1 MLNTNHSLRN
11 FFLQLQ
17 QAALAALLIF
27 ASSSGQADDTD
38 IYMGTG
44 TSDAAETHPNVLFIL
59 DTSGSMNSRDAGA
72 NKRTSRMKVLK
83 EAMDDLLTTLDNV
96 NVGISRFSNS
106 GGSVIFPISP
116 INGNA
121 NIVVGEATSTK
132 ALEFKAVL
140 VNDTDDAEERV
151 SGNSA
156 GQVFLNDDVLEMFDF
171 GGTTGQSG
179 TTTVEVAINSDDSN
193 EFNGSGG
200 MLNTTFAYIHRVVD
214 LGLRFQSVNI
224 AQGATIQSAFLDFTT
239 RNRNTSRANVTIKGL
254 NIGNTN
260 TFSSTRRDLSSR
272 ATTNAI
278 VAWDGIPGT
287 ARNKLFSS
295 PDVAT
300 IVQEIVNRSDW
311 QSGNAMG
318 LVIKTSQGFR
328 LPHSRNSSSTRQP
341 KLRIQMQAV
350 AGAEGDDQLIALRF
364 EDIRIPRGAV
374 LQEAK
379 LLITNS
385 AAGGSS
391 SVTWQIQAEQ
401 VDDSTPLSSA
411 TNNLSSRKGGGTVV
425 NWTVDNATLN
435 TAPASTTCSVT
446 TATGAANTCA
456 DQFTGTTND
465 IKRVV
470 NEITNRSGWCGGN
483 AITFLIDASSPNAD
497 QIRKLYSSDSAEA
510 ALAPKFVYSYMPQAG
525 CMSSLDVSQIAS
537 SADDAE
543 QYADSYAGSRVDT
556 VSNDL
561 VLGAHPQH
569 GSQTVGLRFT
579 AVEVPKG
586 VTVKE
591 AHIEFRAKGTSTG
604 AANYTIKAVN
614 AGNVGPIQNRTN
626 AISEAA
632 TTTASA
638 SWSLSGANAEDDWD
652 TSGAEHL
659 TPDLTAVVQEV
670 VNRADWSSKNNMG
683 FVITGTGTRSAE
695 SFDSDPSKA
704 PRLVIKYD
712 DSKSIPFKS
721 VREVLKEKVK
731 ELPARGGT
739 PIAGAM
745 VETAKYFRGETMVHG
760 KNRGSYGQI
769 SHPGTYCI
777 APRNCPGAR
786 PTNSGGGYYGGGG
799 GKTDEFM
806 VLNPSGCSTN
816 NLGSSRC
823 RSRKINGSPTYLSPI
838 KTDLECASNH
848 QVLLT
853 DGQAGGNDSGRIKQ
867 MIGKS
872 ACHADNST
880 FKLKEHAKHVYTRKS
895 YYGSRQTAESCVP
908 DLVQFMATVDQ
919 NQSIAGKQNV
929 TTHTVAFALKSA
941 GPVQFLKDVA
951 NLGGGGFYSADTAG
965 DLQDVF
971 QVILSDVRSAPS
983 SFAAPALAIDAFNK
997 LTSRSDVYYGMF
1009 TPELTQRWN
1018 GNIKKYE
1025 LCLDSSCGKL
1035 GDVLDTTG
1043 VSVVDTSDPDRPVF
1057 RSDSKSFWNTSGS
1070 PDGQAVT
1077 RGGAGAQ
1084 LGDFSEVVLLTDKKD
1099 ATSSFED
1106 VRGKILSTEKGLFMD
1121 HSVWQDDELKTMRSA
1136 ICKNPSTDQGSDCEK
1151 RMLWMLGKK
1160 HVTDAANDPT
1170 SDERWSVGDVLHS
1183 SPVVITYGGSPGTPP
1198 TFIDK
1203 VVYGT
1208 NAGYLHMID
1217 GDSGIEDWRYMPSDF
1232 WPAQRQLFDNRQDK
1246 HMYGMDSTPTIWMC
1260 DALGD
1265 GTITPLDGA
1274 QARGIDSGHGDG
1286 VCGSS
1291 DGDFVRVITSTR
1303 RGGGSNG
1310 FIYALDLSAKVTSKG
1325 AFVPP
1330 MFMWRIAGG
1339 NTTGDFRRLGQTWS
1353 QPRITTIMVDR
1364 NGTIYPKDVLIFG
1377 GGYDSKLDDS
1387 TKFSTSDNDGND
1399 YLGNAIYIVDPM
1411 TGKRILSISGKGSG
1425 ADIQV
1430 DDMHFSIPSR
1440 IEFLD
1445 SNIDGLTDRLY
1456 VGDLG
1461 GQVWRVDLAEAVPT
1475 TGSRSKGTVVGL
1487 LAQISGNDAANRRR
1501 FFEPP
1506 SIVQVTD
1513 ELFADEPEYDYVLM
1527 GTGNRPNPLEE
1538 TVKDRFYAF
1547 RDREISN
1554 NALEDNTGDGF
1565 VDAGYPDT
1573 TSSPY
1578 SHADSTSLVNV
1589 TQKGMAEQAKV
1600 DENLIKNSNGWFI
1613 DYAEA
1618 NSGRSGEKTLSSPL
1632 TAGGAVSFTTFDPI
1646 TETTTGSG
1654 TGGGGGGVTSK
1665 QAKKNDPCSASPN
1678 IGTARAYHLTI
1689 LGADAPEI
1697 SEVGGGRNANR
1708 FRNVIGSGIPSD
1720 VIPVFTEQGVIGIVQ
1735 SDGVPTS
1742 LGQVSATTPERAYWN
1757 ESIDF

>member
-1 MLNTNHSLRN
+1 MLNTNHSLRI
-11 FFLQLQ
+11 FFLQLK
-17 QAALAALLIF
+17 QAALVALLIF

-59 DTSGSMNSRDAGA
+59 DTSGSMNARDAGA
-72 NKRTSRMKVLK
+72 NRRTSRMKVLK

-510 ALAPKFVYSYMPQAG
+510 ALAPKFVYSYMPQKG

-537 SADDAE
+537 SGDDAE
-543 QYADSYAGSRVDT
+543 QYTDSYAGSRVDT
-556 VSNDL
+556 VGDNL
-561 VLGAHPQH
+561 VLGVDPQN

-604 AANYTIKAVN
+604 AADYTIKAVN
-614 AGNVGPIQNRTN
+614 VGSVGPIGNSTN
-626 AISEAA
+626 AISDPP

-638 SWSLSGANAEDDWD
+638 SWSLSGANAEDNWD
-652 TSGAEHL
+652 SPGAEHL

-670 VNRADWSSKNNMG
+670 VNRTDWSSQNNMG
-683 FVITGTGTRSAE
+683 FVITGTGTRTAE

-760 KNRGSYGQI
+760 KNRGSFGQI
-769 SHPGTYCI
+769 SHPATYCN
-777 APRNCPGAR
+777 APGNCPGAT
-786 PTNSGGGYYGGGG
+786 PTTSGGGYYGGRGG
-799 GKTDEFM
+799 VTDEFM
-806 VLNPSGCSTN
+806 VLNPSGCSKN
-816 NLGSSRC
+816 NLGSSAC
-823 RSRKINGSPTYLSPI
+823 RNRKINGNPRYLSPI

-853 DGQAGGNDSGRIKQ
+853 DGQAGGSDANRIKQ
-867 MIGKS
+867 LTGKS
-872 ACHADNST
+872 RCHTDNT
-880 FKLKEHAKHVYTRKS
+880 RFKLPEHNKHVYSRQS

-908 DLVQFMATVDQ
+908 DLVEFMATEDQ
-919 NQSIAGKQNV
+919 NKNIAGKQNV
-929 TTHTVAFALKSA
+929 KTHTVAFALKSA

-1018 GNIKKYE
+1018 GNIKKYK
-1025 LCLDSSCGKL
+1025 LCLKNDCGKL
-1035 GDVLDTTG
+1035 GDVLDADDN
-1043 VSVVDTSDPDRPVF
+1043 SVVDTTDPKRPVF
-1057 RSDSKSFWNTSGS
+1057 KTNSRSVWSTAA
-1070 PDGQAVT
+1070 DGQAVT
-1077 RGGAGAQ
+1077 QGGAGSRIE
-1084 LGDFSEVVLLTDKKD
+1084 DFKTVTLLTDKKD
-1099 ATSSFED
+1099 TTTSFGEIK
-1106 VRGKILSTEKGLFMD
+1106 GKGLLELEGFFIEHD
-1121 HSVWQDDELKTMRSA
+1121 NWQDDSHQTIRAA
-1136 ICKNPSTDQGSDCEK
+1136 ICKNPSNAAGSECEK

-1246 HMYGMDSTPTIWMC
+1246 HMYGMDSTPTVWMC
-1260 DALGD
+1260 DVNQDGIINPITGTRLADGEQACGTSSTGD
-1265 GTITPLDGA
+1265 
-1274 QARGIDSGHGDG
+1274 
-1286 VCGSS
+1286 
-1291 DGDFVRVITSTR
+1291 DFVRIITATR
-1303 RGGGSNG
+1303 RGGGANG
-1310 FIYALDLSAKVTSKG
+1310 FIYALDLSHTALVTNG
-1325 AFVPP
+1325 TVIDPA
-1330 MFMWRIAGG
+1330 FMWRIAGG
-1339 NTTGDFRRLGQTWS
+1339 DTTGPFSRLGQTWS
-1353 QPRITTIMVDR
+1353 QPKIATILV
-1364 NGTIYPKDVLIFG
+1364 NGGSGIYPKNVLIFG
-1377 GGYDSKLDDS
+1377 GGYDIKLDDS
-1387 TKFSTSDNDGND
+1387 TKFSPDDNDGND

-1411 TGKRILSISGKGSG
+1411 NGKKILSISGTGSG
-1425 ADIQV
+1425 ADIEIQ
-1430 DDMHFSIPSR
+1430 DMHFSIPSR
-1440 IEFLD
+1440 VQFLD

-1461 GQVWRVDLAEAVPT
+1461 GQVWRVDLAEAIPM
-1475 TGSRSKGTVVGL
+1475 TGSPSVGTVVGR
-1487 LAQISGNDAANRRR
+1487 LAAVSGNDASNRRR

-1506 SIVQVTD
+1506 SIVQVSD

-1527 GTGNRPNPLEE
+1527 GSGNRPNPLEE
-1538 TVKDRFYAF
+1538 TVNDRFYAF
-1547 RDREISN
+1547 RDRHISN
-1554 NALEDNTGDGF
+1554 NALTGSTDPNIAGQG
-1565 VDAGYPDT
+1565 DGYPDT
-1573 TSSPY
+1573 TSSAY
-1578 SHADSTSLVNV
+1578 SHADVGSLINV
-1589 TQKGMAEQAKV
+1589 TQKGMAELAAV
-1600 DENLIKNSNGWFI
+1600 DENLIKDSNGWFI
-1613 DYAEA
+1613 DYSEA
-1618 NSGRSGEKTLSSPL
+1618 NAGRAGEKTLSSPL

-1646 TETTTGSG
+1646 TDA
-1654 TGGGGGGVTSK
+1654 TGGGTGTGGVTSK

-1697 SEVGGGRNANR
+1697 SEIGGGRGANR
-1708 FRNVIGSGIPSD
+1708 YRKVIGSGIPSD
-1720 VIPVFTEQGVIGIVQ
+1720 VIPVFTDQGVIGIVQ

-1742 LGQVSATTPERAYWN
+1742 LGQLSSTTPERAYWN

>member
-1 MLNTNHSLRN
+1 MLDTNHFLRN
-11 FFLQLQ
+11 FFLQLK
-17 QAALAALLIF
+17 QAVLAALLIF

-72 NKRTSRMKVLK
+72 NRRTSRMKVLK

-96 NVGISRFSNS
+96 NVGVSRFSNS
-106 GGSVIFPISP
+106 GGSIIFPISP

-121 NIVVGEATSTK
+121 NLVIGESTTTK
-132 ALEFKAVL
+132 ALEFKATL

-151 SGNSA
+151 SGNST
-156 GQVFLNDDVLEMFDF
+156 GQVFLNDDVLEAFDF

-179 TTTVEVAINSDDSN
+179 TTTIDVAVNSDDIS
-193 EFNGSGG
+193 EFNGSGQI
-200 MLNTTFAYIHRVVD
+200 LNNVFAYFHPVVQT
-214 LGLRFQSVNI
+214 GLRFQSVNI
-224 AQGATIQSAFLDFTT
+224 AQGVTIQSAFLDFTT
-239 RNRNTSRANVTIKGL
+239 RNRNTSRANATIQGL
-254 NIGNTN
+254 NIANVS
-260 TFSSTRRDLSSR
+260 TFTSTRRNLSSQP
-272 ATTNAI
+272 TTNAI

-510 ALAPKFVYSYMPQAG
+510 ALAPKFVYSYMPQKG

-537 SADDAE
+537 SGDDAE
-543 QYADSYAGSRVDT
+543 QYTDSYAGSRVDT
-556 VSNDL
+556 VGDNL
-561 VLGAHPQH
+561 VLGVDSQN

-586 VTVKE
+586 VTIKE

-604 AANYTIKAVN
+604 AADYTIKAVN
-614 AGNVGPIQNRTN
+614 AGNVGPIGNN
-626 AISEAA
+626 ANAVSDPP

-638 SWSLSGANAEDDWD
+638 NWPLSGANAEDNWD
-652 TSGAEHL
+652 SPGAQHL

-670 VNRADWSSKNNMG
+670 VNRTDWSSKNNMG
-683 FVITGTGTRSAE
+683 FVITGTGTRTAE
-695 SFDSDPSKA
+695 SFDSDPSRA

-712 DSKSIPFKS
+712 DSQSIPFKS

-745 VETAKYFRGETMVHG
+745 VETAKYFRGDGMVHG

-777 APRNCPGAR
+777 APGNCPGAT
-786 PTNSGGGYYGGGG
+786 PTSSGGGYYGGGG
-799 GKTDEFM
+799 STDEFM
-806 VLNPSGCSTN
+806 VLNPSGCSKN

-823 RSRKINGSPTYLSPI
+823 RSRKINGNPKYLSPI

-853 DGQAGGNDSGRIKQ
+853 DGQAGGSDSNRIKQ
-867 MIGKS
+867 LIGSRTCYANNK
-872 ACHADNST
+872 T
-880 FKLKEHAKHVYTRKS
+880 FKLSGHADHSYSRRS
-895 YYGSRQTAESCVP
+895 YYGSSQTAETCVP
-908 DLVQFMATVDQ
+908 DLVEHMATEDQ
-919 NQSIAGKQNV
+919 NTSIAGKQNV
-929 TTHTVAFALKSA
+929 KTHTVAFALRSP

-965 DLQDVF
+965 DLQEVF

-1018 GNIKKYE
+1018 GNIKKYG
-1025 LCLDSSCGKL
+1025 LCLDSSCGTL
-1035 GDVLDTTG
+1035 GGVLDVKG
-1043 VSVVDTSDPDRPVF
+1043 NSVIDKSDPDRPVF
-1057 RSDSKSFWNTSGS
+1057 KTDSTSVWS
-1070 PDGQAVT
+1070 AAPDGQAVT
-1077 RGGAGAQ
+1077 RGGAGAMI
-1084 LGDFSEVVLLTDKKD
+1084 LDFNDVVLYTDKKD
-1099 ATSSFED
+1099 TTSPFTDLAGISLATPGLNITAANWAD
-1106 VRGKILSTEKGLFMD
+1106 TVNSTI
-1121 HSVWQDDELKTMRSA
+1121 RSA
-1136 ICKNPSTDQGSDCEK
+1136 ICKTPSTAAGSECEK

-1160 HVTDAANDPT
+1160 HVTDAANDPG
-1170 SDERWSVGDVLHS
+1170 SPNINRWSVSDVLHS
-1183 SPVVITYGGSPGTPP
+1183 SPVVITYGGNGTD
-1198 TFIDK
+1198 FFDR

-1208 NAGYLHMID
+1208 NAGYLHMVNGDD
-1217 GDSGIEDWRYMPSDF
+1217 GLEDWRYMPSDF
-1232 WPAQRQLFDNRQDK
+1232 WPMQRQLFDNRQDS
-1246 HMYGMDSTPTIWMC
+1246 HMYGMDSTPTVWMC
-1260 DALGD
+1260 DGGDGIINKNSAANRGLGAGVGD
-1265 GTITPLDGA
+1265 GT
-1274 QARGIDSGHGDG
+1274 
-1286 VCGSS
+1286 CGSS
-1291 DGDFVRVITSTR
+1291 NGDFVRVITSTR
-1303 RGGGSNG
+1303 RGGGQNG
-1310 FIYALDLSAKVTSKG
+1310 FIYALDLSPVADEVAIDTVIEP
-1325 AFVPP
+1325 A
-1330 MFMWRIAGG
+1330 FMWRIAGG
-1339 NTTGDFRRLGQTWS
+1339 NTTGDFSRLGQTWS
-1353 QPRITTIMVDR
+1353 QPKITTIMVNDQ
-1364 NGTIYPKDVLIFG
+1364 NGATKPKDVLIFG

-1387 TKFSTSDNDGND
+1387 TKFSTADNDGND
-1399 YLGNAIYIVDPM
+1399 YLGNAIYIVDPIN
-1411 TGKRILSISGKGSG
+1411 GKKILSISGIGSG

-1430 DDMHFSIPSR
+1430 KDMHFSIPSR
-1440 IEFLD
+1440 IQFLD

-1456 VGDLG
+1456 FGDLG
-1461 GQVWRVDLAEAVPT
+1461 GQVWRVDLADVVPMTGTRSEGT
-1475 TGSRSKGTVVGL
+1475 TGTAGTVVGL
-1487 LAQISGNDAANRRR
+1487 LAQISGNDASNRRR

-1506 SIVQVTD
+1506 SIVQVSD

-1554 NALEDNTGDGF
+1554 NALTHTGDH
-1565 VDAGYPDT
+1565 VAGQGDDYPDT

-1578 SHADSTSLVNV
+1578 SHGVSGSLVNV
-1589 TQKGMAEQAKV
+1589 TQKGMAELASV
-1600 DENLIKNSNGWFI
+1600 DEGLIKNSNGWFI

-1632 TAGGAVSFTTFDPI
+1632 TAGGAVSFTTFDPVADA
-1646 TETTTGSG
+1646 
-1654 TGGGGGGVTSK
+1654 TGGGGGGTTAQ
-1665 QAKKNDPCSASPN
+1665 QAKKKDPCSASPN

-1689 LGADAPEI
+1689 LGADVPEI
-1697 SEVGGGRNANR
+1697 SEVSRGRGVNR
-1708 FRNVIGSGIPSD
+1708 YRKVIGSGIPSD

-1742 LGQVSATTPERAYWN
+1742 LGQLSATTPERAYWN
-1757 ESIDF
+1757 ESIEF